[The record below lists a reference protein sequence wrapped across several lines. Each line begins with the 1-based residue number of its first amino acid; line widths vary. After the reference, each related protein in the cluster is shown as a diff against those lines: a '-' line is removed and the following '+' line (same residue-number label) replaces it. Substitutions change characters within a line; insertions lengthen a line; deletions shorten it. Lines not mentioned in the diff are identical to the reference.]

1 MSESLTAKLRRQS
14 LIEATITSIHVRGS
28 LDVSVSE
35 IARRA
40 GVSSSLAHHYFG
52 GKDQLVVAT
61 MRHLLRQLHA
71 RARAEAAK
79 ETTPRGKVSALIR
92 ASFSPSQFDD
102 VTVSAWLV
110 FYARA
115 QEAAEPARLL
125 RIYVR
130 RLHSNLVYWLRPLT
144 VERAQFVANGVGAM
158 IDGLYL
164 RCALGHGVSEEQHA
178 VDMTEDYVDAQIW
191 RAAASSWPSRLN

>member
-1 MSESLTAKLRRQS
+1 MRESLTAQQRRRS
-14 LIEATITSIHVRGS
+14 LIEATITSIHLRGS

-52 GKDQLVVAT
+52 GKDQLIVAT
-61 MRHLLRQLHA
+61 MRHLLRQFHA
-71 RARAEAAK
+71 TALAETAK
-79 ETTPRGKVSALIR
+79 ETTPRGKISALIR
-92 ASFSPSQFDD
+92 ASFGPSQFDD
-102 VTVSAWLV
+102 QTVSAWLV

-115 QEAAEPARLL
+115 QEAEEAGRLL
-125 RIYVR
+125 RIYLQ

-144 VERAQFVANGVGAM
+144 DERADFVASGVGAM

-164 RCALGHGVSEEQHA
+164 RCALRYGVQEAEA
-178 VDMTEDYVDAQIW
+178 AIFMTEDYVDAQIT
-191 RAAASSWPSRLN
+191 RSMRD

>member
-1 MSESLTAKLRRQS
+1 MTESLTAKLRRQA
-14 LIEATITSIHVRGS
+14 LIEATITSIHLRGS

-61 MRHLLRQLHA
+61 MRHLLRQLYVA
-71 RARAEAAK
+71 GRAEAAR
-79 ETTPRGKVSALIR
+79 ETTPRGQVSALIR
-92 ASFSPSQFDD
+92 ASFGPSQFDAE
-102 VTVSAWLV
+102 TVSAWLV

-115 QEAAEPARLL
+115 QESAEPGRLL
-125 RIYVR
+125 RIYIR
-130 RLHSNLVYWLRPLT
+130 RLHSNLVHWLRPLAGA
-144 VERAQFVANGVGAM
+144 RAVFVAEGVGAM

-164 RCALGHGVSEEQHA
+164 RCALGHGVSEA
-178 VDMTEDYVDAQIW
+178 DAAIAMTEDYVDAQIG
-191 RAAASSWPSRLN
+191 RVPCDVTR